1 MITIQKEKKKTS
13 KQRNKETT
21 KNISNRNKRRN
32 ICIVLN
38 QGNEKFR

>member
-1 MITIQKEKKKTS
+1 MITIQKEKKK
-13 KQRNKETT
+13 KANKETT